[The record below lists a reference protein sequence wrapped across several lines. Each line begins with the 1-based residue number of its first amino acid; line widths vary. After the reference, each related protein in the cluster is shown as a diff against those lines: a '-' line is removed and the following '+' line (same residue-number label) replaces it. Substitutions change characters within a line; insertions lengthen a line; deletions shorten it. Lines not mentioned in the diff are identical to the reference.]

1 MNNTVMSA
9 KNTFSEG
16 LVMDF
21 SPDNTQSSTLTSA
34 LNATLLTFN
43 GNEMALQNDMGN
55 GRVETA
61 YLPDGYVPLG
71 TCEFGDIIYVV
82 SYNPLTNKS
91 QIGCFPS
98 PERNIDSNEVGQVSN
113 VIASNAFN
121 DANSGDIKSTR
132 IKIEL
137 SNTKLSPGDKYII
150 YGSELNSN
158 LSYFGDTTHSF
169 SPDKMGLVTLRVASI
184 DDDNKITYLDSDLKW
199 YDNNYYIKAGVA
211 SSDTFNDI
219 DQQRNLISSP
229 YNIFGSK
236 TSGKLCIIAE
246 LVTIDSFSCTWDVEV
261 NSDTY
266 DENQK
271 TARIFFYTNWQS
283 QNSEINPSYA
293 VLKINNSNQ
302 YYSEYSNLPDRVND
316 GNDADEVLESVSY
329 NYNASD
335 DLANTNIY
343 YSVIPAMKVGKL
355 PWLETKGSINLLDIG
370 SGKIELNE
378 WRYYV
383 NDDSFILSWG
393 LDAYPEKNKRIS
405 QITMKFIPH
414 DGNSENI
421 AIYKISEKIS
431 YSGNFQESIPFKSTS
446 YKLNN
451 QLYMNQL
458 YLVEISIE
466 YGNDSQKTNKYFYRW
481 VYTNQMWN
489 DKYLQNVKD
498 FNSLQPEL
506 GLSGQ
511 FKLDKFLSYSNEV
524 VTSNIGTEESQSL
537 QNTLS
542 YNKYKILKE
551 NNNIK
556 VYINGGFKEDYNI
569 FYIANKYISFS
580 NTLGKSSISTST
592 LSYVSEGA
600 LQTEKQFLEPILDTL
615 QEEQSYLSKR
625 GEDNEELIDT
635 FDIVAGDNF
644 SNSNEFYLTCH
655 GVTYNKATY
664 YDSPTTLTFST
675 IVAPIVYNID
685 TLLANNMSFEQYG
698 SSIKFIFNY
707 YLYFSSIDCNS
718 DGHGP
723 RFDIGQA
730 KLEGNTVQS
739 DESIRDNTD
748 TNDSW
753 LSFSYF
759 SEQVQKMIQTKISE
773 VKIQGSFIPYIF
785 AHHWNNKKATNNH
798 GIHTDV
804 NNGQYYSSD
813 WIFGESSR
821 TILTGNYPCIWNRT
835 NISSKFIGG
844 LLIKGTNTETVYP
857 INFFYRFSSSG
868 GQNLYKSGTYFKG
881 STAADALVDILGQ
894 IYVVHDTEGTST
906 LFIPN
911 QLNYISPYLEYWNK
925 EILTDFNLNADNY
938 SHIQINSVEV
948 GNIKFNVSKYVVQ
961 PNLITDNNITP
972 IVKPSQEKNIINI
985 PIENNNHNLLVALK
999 KFDTNYGN
1007 LIYTN
1012 QGTTYIDT
1020 KTTFNKGI
1028 FYYRDI
1034 NNNTFSQNTK
1044 YLYKVLSRQMT
1055 DQNIIKL
1062 NFENFRNQYTSI
1074 SSEVQSLS
1082 TYYQYNRVSKQFEVL
1097 STRYVKNDKI
1107 LIFDSDSSGDDQ
1119 KLTDLGTD
1127 IYLTKEFKLF

>member
-82 SYNPLTNKS
+82 SYNPLTDKS

-271 TARIFFYTNWQS
+271 KARIFFYTNWQS

-293 VLKINNSNQ
+293 VLKINDSNQ

-316 GNDADEVLESVSY
+316 GNDADEVLQSVSY

-383 NDDSFILSWG
+383 NEDSFLLSWG

-405 QITMKFIPH
+405 SITMKFIPH
-414 DGNSENI
+414 TGDSNNI
-421 AIYKISEKIS
+421 ATYKVSEKVS
-431 YSGNFQESIPFKSTS
+431 YSGNFTESIPFETTS
-446 YKLNN
+446 YKLNGV
-451 QLYMNQL
+451 LYKNYL
-458 YLVEISIE
+458 YLVEIAIE
-466 YGNDSQKTNKYFYRW
+466 YGNDSQKTSIYFYRW
-481 VYTNQMWN
+481 VYTSTMWN
-489 DKYLQNVKD
+489 DKYLQDIKD
-498 FNSLQPEL
+498 FNSLKPEL
-506 GLSGQ
+506 ELIGDS
-511 FKLDKFLSYSNEV
+511 KIDKFLSYSSDV
-524 VTSNIGTEESQSL
+524 VTSDIGTENKQDIRD
-537 QNTLS
+537 TLS
-542 YNKYKILKE
+542 YNKYKVLKE

-556 VYINGGFKEDYNI
+556 VHINAEFKDDYDL
-569 FYIANKYISFS
+569 FYIDDQYVSFS

-592 LSYVSEGA
+592 LSYVSEGS
-600 LQTEKQFLEPILDTL
+600 LQAEQQFLEPILDTL
-615 QEEQSYLSKR
+615 QEGQSYLSKR

-644 SNSNEFYLTCH
+644 SNTNDFYLTCH
-655 GVTYNKATY
+655 GITYNRATY
-664 YDSPTTLTFST
+664 YDAPTTLTYSS
-675 IVAPIVYNID
+675 IVAPIIYNSS
-685 TLLANNMSFEQYG
+685 TLLSNNMTFEQSG
-698 SSIKFIFNY
+698 SNIRCLFNH
-707 YLYFSSIDCNS
+707 YLYFGPADKNG
-718 DGHGP
+718 DGNGP
-723 RFDIGQA
+723 RMDSGEAI
-730 KLEGNTVQS
+730 LEGNT
-739 DESIRDNTD
+739 
-748 TNDSW
+748 
-753 LSFSYF
+753 
-759 SEQVQKMIQTKISE
+759 
-773 VKIQGSFIPYIF
+773 IQGSTVSRNNTSDDNTWKSFSFFNQLLQTILKTQVDQAGISGSIIPYIF
-785 AHHWNNKKATNNH
+785 AHHWSSANQK
-798 GIHTDV
+798 GIYAEPSYNT
-804 NNGQYYSSD
+804 S
-813 WIFGESSR
+813 WIFKLS
-821 TILTGNYPCIWNRT
+821 TGSTLISNQYRCIDT
-835 NISSKFIGG
+835 VQNIGPNFVGG
-844 LLIKGTNTETVYP
+844 IFIKGSNSDTLYP
-857 INFFYRFSSSG
+857 LNFFYTFSTSG
-868 GQNLYKSGTYFKG
+868 GQALSKTGTYFKG
-881 STAADALVDILGQ
+881 STAADAVVDILGQ
-894 IYVVHDTEGTST
+894 LYVVHDTEGSRS
-906 LFIPN
+906 LYIPD
-911 QLNYISPYLEYWNK
+911 QLNYLSPYLEYWNK
-925 EILTDFNLNADNY
+925 EIITNLNLSPDNY
-938 SHIQINSVEV
+938 SQIQIKSVKIQ
-948 GNIKFNVSKYVVQ
+948 NILSNVSSHVVQ
-961 PNLITDNNITP
+961 SSSININNISPTVKSSQFTNNVSISVQNNNNTLLIT
-972 IVKPSQEKNIINI
+972 
-985 PIENNNHNLLVALK
+985 LK
-999 KFDTNYGN
+999 RFDTNQGS

-1012 QGTTYIDT
+1012 QGTTYVDT
-1020 KTTFNKGI
+1020 QTTFNRGI
-1028 FYYRDI
+1028 IYYRNV
-1034 NNNTFSQNTK
+1034 NNNTFSSSNK
-1044 YLYKVLSRQMT
+1044 YIYKVLSRQLT
-1055 DQNIIKL
+1055 EQDLIKL
-1062 NFENFRNQYTSI
+1062 NFEGSSGSYTALP
-1074 SSEVQSLS
+1074 SSVTPTFS
-1082 TYYQYNRVSKQFEVL
+1082 TYYQYNRLTGQFEVIPTKYAKGSKYIRIDAE
-1097 STRYVKNDKI
+1097 ST
-1107 LIFDSDSSGDDQ
+1107 GDDQ
-1119 KLTDLGTD
+1119 YIRELGINTYINSD
-1127 IYLTKEFKLF
+1127 FKLF